1 MNMFKMDRKI
11 LVHRPTM
18 MIGDVSLSL
27 SQHVQ
32 AMNVAAS
39 TIKILTMDYTVF
51 IHPANTHTHTAVDSE
66 SKRKS
71 VVNMVKRL
79 VFQLYFSTFR
89 LNDETSFRVFRLCVW
104 RVTTAT
110 FAKIV
115 YFLHL
120 YMCNETTKILRC
132 RCLWI
137 RVESMRLSVCVCL
150 HEVLMCNHCTS

>member
-27 SQHVQ
+27 SQYVQ

-39 TIKILTMDYTVF
+39 TIKILTMDCTVF
-51 IHPANTHTHTAVDSE
+51 ILPANTHTAEIVSASGIE
-66 SKRKS
+66 S

-89 LNDETSFRVFRLCVW
+89 LNDETSFRVFACVW

-110 FAKIV
+110 FCENCIFSAYTCV
-115 YFLHL
+115 
-120 YMCNETTKILRC
+120 TKRRRYGL
-132 RCLWI
+132 
-137 RVESMRLSVCVCL
+137 
-150 HEVLMCNHCTS
+150 